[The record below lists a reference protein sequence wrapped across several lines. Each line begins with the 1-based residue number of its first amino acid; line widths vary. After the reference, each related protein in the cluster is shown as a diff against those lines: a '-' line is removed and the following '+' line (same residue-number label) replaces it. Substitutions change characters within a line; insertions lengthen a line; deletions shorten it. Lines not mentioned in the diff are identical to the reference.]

1 MTRRVEG
8 TTLAGYKCDAVGCDA
23 NGVWAPVVCVPY
35 HDLPVDLYRPVV
47 LFRDIHVCNVHWF
60 DIRIDDQLTPA
71 VRRAVREA
79 AANIPAEMSAR
90 FDSAA
95 KLNDEDRKAIIEIA
109 RVALARF
116 QPKPES
122 KPQAKAEP
130 ESRSPDTQI
139 KPKPKA
145 SLKETP

>member
-79 AANIPAEMSAR
+79 ALAHGIRPDFER
-90 FDSAA
+90 TYL
-95 KLNDEDRKAIIEIA
+95 K
-109 RVALARF
+109 RVACHSEEFLTF
-116 QPKPES
+116 QQMMKLVPENDALVEGAIDA
-122 KPQAKAEP
+122 P
-130 ESRSPDTQI
+130 
-139 KPKPKA
+139 
-145 SLKETP
+145 